1 MLCIDQYSSIFCLS
15 WVILY
20 EHNTFSIHVKCS
32 VTIFK
37 YCVLFKE
44 RYMKI
49 WLSSLKENINVNF
62 PRSCTIR
69 VVAYCLLILKG
80 LGLCLVLLLQFKD
93 ILPLWSLC
101 WMTPMKKV
109 PTDWLYGLMLVK
121 PVCRRGLACLWSFS
135 FILVFPLGIST
146 SCSTVMCEHSFK
158 NLIATTCFMSNIPGH
173 VDLARFWCTVK
184 AFRLTLFFNGN
195 LHFEPSSI

>member
-20 EHNTFSIHVKCS
+20 EHNTFSIRVKCS
-32 VTIFK
+32 VTMFK

-49 WLSSLKENINVNF
+49 WLSSLKENINVIF

-93 ILPLWSLC
+93 ILPLWRNH
-101 WMTPMKKV
+101 
-109 PTDWLYGLMLVK
+109 G
-121 PVCRRGLACLWSFS
+121 
-135 FILVFPLGIST
+135 PLLDDTHEEGA
-146 SCSTVMCEHSFK
+146 
-158 NLIATTCFMSNIPGH
+158 N
-173 VDLARFWCTVK
+173 
-184 AFRLTLFFNGN
+184 RLTLWIDAGQTSLSTRTGLSLIFL
-195 LHFEPSSI
+195 LHFGVSSWNLD